1 MCRDLSMLHLSYC
14 DTTQDTGLAQ
24 QCHCLAFRIAVCCN
38 QQEKKKSNVGVL
50 FLVPGTGVWEQGWSR
65 GLDLGEK
72 RVSRRSRWSQ
82 GAWVWDWVWAGLL
95 CNVNPWGI
103 RSCNRRG
110 EVAARSLGML
120 TLCIPPP

>member
-1 MCRDLSMLHLSYC
+1 MA
-14 DTTQDTGLAQ
+14 GLEAWT
-24 QCHCLAFRIAVCCN
+24 LGRG
-38 QQEKKKSNVGVL
+38 ER
-50 FLVPGTGVWEQGWSR
+50 ESR
-65 GLDLGEK
+65 G
-72 RVSRRSRWSQ
+72 SRWSQ
-82 GAWVWDWVWAGLL
+82 GAWVWDWVWADLL